1 MKHITTLS
9 SISCLGIAMS
19 LSAAGTMS
27 PDYNLWYEA
36 PASLWEETLP
46 TGNGRMGMMPYGNPT
61 HEKIVLNEISMW
73 SGAKANYDN
82 PEAAT
87 SLPEI
92 RRLLVEGKNDS
103 AQQLMYKT
111 FVPDIPTSGKT
122 YGAYQTL
129 ADLNI
134 DFKYQSP
141 SSEPT
146 DYIRYL
152 DLRDATAYTEY
163 KIGDITY
170 RQECSVPRGKEVMLY
185 HISASSP
192 GAISF
197 TASLS
202 RPERATVA
210 GAGKDRIMISGTLE
224 SGIDGHDGVK
234 YAAVAGIT
242 ASGSDATTS
251 STDSTLTV
259 TGADEAWIVIGAATS
274 YLYGATYMTKAEYD
288 VNSAISSGKIAQI
301 QKEGQENHKALFDRA
316 TVKFEESDISRLP
329 TNRRIEEFRYKD
341 DPSLA
346 ALYYNYG
353 RYLLICSTL
362 PGALPPNLQG
372 LWANEVWTPWNG
384 DYHTNINVQMNHWQV
399 EPGNLHELHRPL
411 IDLVKRSVESG
422 EHTAK
427 VFYGNDAQGW
437 VMHMMTNP
445 WQFTEPGEH
454 PSWGATN
461 TGGAWLCAHLWE
473 HYLYSLDKQ
482 YLSEIYPILKGAS
495 QFFHSTMIKE
505 PRHGYLV
512 TAPSSSP
519 ENTFFFGKD
528 SVETSVCMG
537 PAMDSQIIRELF
549 SNTIEAATTLGVDRE
564 LADSLSEDLK
574 LLPPIQIGSDGR
586 IMEWLEEYKE
596 VDPRHRHVSHLYALH
611 PGNEISPTMTP
622 QLAEAA
628 RKTLDTRGDAGTG
641 WSRAWKIN
649 FWARLGDG
657 NRAYSLFKSLLT
669 PAYTAEKPHH
679 GPGTFP
685 NLFCSHPPFQ
695 MDGNW
700 GGAAGIGE
708 MLVQSHEGFINLLP
722 ALPDALGSGSL
733 HGFKVRG
740 GATIEEM
747 TWHDGRVEKVILTGG
762 PSRQIRLLTPSGAKS
777 AVLNGNEFKPSKFIE
792 FTLNEGERAE
802 ILFK

>member
-1 MKHITTLS
+1 MKQTITALLLP
-9 SISCLGIAMS
+9 CLGIAMPS
-19 LSAAGTMS
+19 DAATEMSAT
-27 PDYNLWYEA
+27 YNLWYES
-36 PASLWEETLP
+36 PAALWEETLP

-82 PEAAT
+82 PAAAT

-92 RRLLVEGKNDS
+92 RRLLIEGKNDS
-103 AQQLMYKT
+103 AQQLMYTT

-122 YGAYQTL
+122 YGAYQML
-129 ADLNI
+129 ADLDI
-134 DFKYQSP
+134 DFKYRSP
-141 SSEPT
+141 SPETS

-163 KIGDITY
+163 KIDNITY

-185 HISASSP
+185 HITASSP

-197 TASLS
+197 TATLS
-202 RPERATVA
+202 RPERATVS

-242 ASGSDATTS
+242 ASGNDASTS

-259 TGADEAWIVIGAATS
+259 IGADEAWIVVGAATS
-274 YLYGATYMTKAEYD
+274 YLYGATYMTKAEDD
-288 VNSAISSGKIAQI
+288 VNSVIASGKIAQI
-301 QKEGQENHKALFDRA
+301 QKEGQDNHNELFSRA

-329 TNRRIEEFRYKD
+329 TDRRIEEFRHKD

-427 VFYGNDAQGW
+427 VFYGDDAEGW

-482 YLSEIYPILKGAS
+482 YLSEIYPILKGAAK
-495 QFFHSTMIKE
+495 FFHSTMIRE

-564 LADSLSEDLK
+564 LADSLRADLK
-574 LLPPIQIGSDGR
+574 QLPPIQIGSDGR

-628 RKTLDTRGDAGTG
+628 RKTLYTRGDAGTG

-657 NRAYSLFKSLLT
+657 NRAYSLFKSLLS
-669 PAYTAEKPHH
+669 PAYTAENPHH

-700 GGAAGIGE
+700 GGGAGIGE

-722 ALPDALGSGSL
+722 ALPDALNTGEL
-733 HGFKVRG
+733 KGFKARG
-740 GATIEEM
+740 GITIEEM
-747 TWHDGRVEKVILTGG
+747 TWRDGRVEKVVFIGG
-762 PSRQIRLLTPSGAKS
+762 PSRQIRLLTPAAAKS
-777 AVLNGNEFKPSKFIE
+777 ATLNGTVLKPSKFIE
-792 FTLNEGERAE
+792 FTLNDGERAE

>member
-1 MKHITTLS
+1 MKQTITALLLP
-9 SISCLGIAMS
+9 CLGIAMPS
-19 LSAAGTMS
+19 NAATEMSAT
-27 PDYNLWYEA
+27 YNLWYES
-36 PASLWEETLP
+36 PAALWEETLP

-82 PEAAT
+82 PAAAT

-92 RRLLVEGKNDS
+92 RRLLIEGKNDS
-103 AQQLMYKT
+103 AQQLMYTT

-122 YGAYQTL
+122 YGAYQML
-129 ADLNI
+129 ADLDI
-134 DFKYQSP
+134 DFKYRSP
-141 SSEPT
+141 SPETS

-163 KIGDITY
+163 KIDNITY

-185 HISASSP
+185 HITASSP

-202 RPERATVA
+202 RPERATVS

-242 ASGSDATTS
+242 ASGNDASTS

-259 TGADEAWIVIGAATS
+259 TGADEAWIVVGAATS
-274 YLYGATYMTKAEYD
+274 YLYGATYMTKAEDD
-288 VNSAISSGKIAQI
+288 VNRVIASGKIAQI
-301 QKEGQENHKALFDRA
+301 QKEGQDDHNALFSRA

-329 TNRRIEEFRYKD
+329 TDRRIEEFRYKD

-427 VFYGNDAQGW
+427 VFYGDDAEGW

-482 YLSEIYPILKGAS
+482 YLSEIYLILKGAAK
-495 QFFHSTMIKE
+495 FFHSTMIRE

-564 LADSLSEDLK
+564 LADSLRADLK
-574 LLPPIQIGSDGR
+574 QLPPIQIGSDGR
-586 IMEWLEEYKE
+586 IMEWLDEYKE

-657 NRAYSLFKSLLT
+657 NRAYSLFKSLLS
-669 PAYTAEKPHH
+669 PAYTAENPHH

-700 GGAAGIGE
+700 GGGAGIGE
-708 MLVQSHEGFINLLP
+708 MLMQSHEGFINLLP
-722 ALPDALGSGSL
+722 ALPDALNTGEL
-733 HGFKVRG
+733 KGFKARG
-740 GATIEEM
+740 GITIEKM
-747 TWHDGRVEKVILTGG
+747 TWRDGRVEKVVLIGG
-762 PSRQIRLLTPSGAKS
+762 PSRQIRLLTPAGAKS
-777 AVLNGNEFKPSKFIE
+777 ATLNGTVLKPSKFIE
-792 FTLNEGERAE
+792 FTLNDGERAE